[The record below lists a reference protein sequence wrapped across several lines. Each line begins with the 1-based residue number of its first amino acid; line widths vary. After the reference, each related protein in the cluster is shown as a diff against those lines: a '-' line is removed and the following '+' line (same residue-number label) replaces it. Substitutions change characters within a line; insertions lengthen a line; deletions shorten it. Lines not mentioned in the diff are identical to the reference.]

1 MKKNVFLTLVLI
13 LITWIGLLG
22 QKSNKTLNYQAVILD
37 PKAIDI
43 PGASI
48 VGQPLSKGNVCL
60 RFSLLN
66 GQGGLDYEET
76 QSVTTDEYGLVNVAI
91 GAGAQAQANNSTSV
105 YKSFDS
111 IVWNSSVKSLKVS
124 VSYDGCSSFKQVSS
138 QALNYTPY
146 ALYSEAV
153 DYKNVRDAPTKLS
166 QFSNDAGYLI
176 PKDLDPLKA
185 EITFNTD
192 QLATANKTIADNK
205 KSSDAAFLIVN
216 QSITSLD
223 MKVAENTSSIGT
235 INTKIT
241 DQQNQINDSRNQIS
255 AANAKLTD
263 QQNQINDS
271 RNQITATNNSL
282 NSQIGGLESK
292 INAESLIARAAELTL
307 TNNLAAKSASI
318 AANTNELALKANS
331 DNPRLTGIVAV
342 GTTNPSVSA
351 VLDINSTSQGMLV
364 PRMTTVHRNAIVNPA
379 TALLI
384 YNTSNNTFE
393 VYKSS
398 CSCWVSLS
406 DGGGSA
412 ATNLENNAPTVSTI
426 NYKGVYRAGGTANV
440 VYTYSDSEND
450 AEAATTILWEIAND
464 NQGTA
469 KTTYSTSAT
478 PTFGEANA
486 GRYVRVKITPRAST
500 GVLNGIDYYGSWT
513 LIDAATVPYGTAV
526 SISGNAEQGSLLTA
540 LYTFNGG
547 SGTENTLGSTYTWQT
562 ATSNKGANT
571 QTMSVPGGGA
581 AFGKTIRPAIN
592 EVNKYVRFGVR
603 AKDNASV
610 TASSFVYSEWV
621 GPINLASEAA
631 PLATN
636 VSYSPAPGTNV
647 ELKASYTYV
656 DANNDPE
663 ATSLYQWYTANDATG
678 ASQAPISNATTMNF
692 TPTSGQASK
701 YIGFGITPKAS
712 TGTATGAEV
721 VYYSSTPSVAAA
733 GFTIVS
739 VTQSSTNFYINRV
752 MDATD
757 YITVRINVTSQG
769 AIAFSTPTVNGYSFS
784 NGGVYTTGEQN
795 VILYANGTQT
805 AYNAA
810 GDIFNITAVGSSTQ
824 NSSITISNTNIVT
837 SLANNAPTV
846 SNINYRGVF
855 RINGTA
861 SVVYTYADAEKDLEG
876 ATTIHWE
883 MADNTS
889 GLAKTTYSTSATPT
903 FTELDGGKWV
913 RVKIT
918 PRAATGVLN
927 GVDYYGGWT
936 LVDVAAKPYATSVN
950 VTGKTEQGSTLTGS
964 YTFNGG
970 TNGVTTFTE
979 NTSGSNYV
987 WQTALNNI
995 GVGINNMAVPDGGAA
1010 FGKTIRPTI
1019 NDVNKYV
1026 RFGVQANDNVPNAS
1040 TNYVYSDWVGPIT
1053 FAAEAAPVV
1062 KNVSYS
1068 PAPGTNI
1075 MAKASYTFED
1085 ANYDPEGASTYQ
1097 WYSATAASG
1106 ANQTA
1111 ITGAT
1116 SKEFFITNDYA
1127 GKYIGVGIT
1136 PKALTG
1142 NQTGTEVVYYA
1153 PTTSTPAADF
1163 TFVSATQNGNY
1174 FHINRVMAATDTITV
1189 RINVT
1194 KLGSIKFTTNTE
1206 NGYSFSAYGV
1216 YNPGLQNV
1224 TLKAKGKQLAYS
1236 ANGDNFTITGLGST
1250 SITTPIVINNV
1261 KLGIQFTD
1269 FKNGIVDG
1277 VHNTTTQSE
1286 PTYYTLSSYTTG
1298 ESFNSNIT
1306 CRDKP
1311 ISASACVGTSIT
1323 VGSNTYS
1330 ITTINGQC
1338 WMQQNLKELPN
1349 GAAIN
1354 ASNGTYGYFNAGL
1367 TTWGLSETIAG
1378 EGLIYYWN
1386 AAMLGSTIE
1395 RTRGVCPAGWHIPSD
1410 CEWMYLEHGLGM
1422 GIAEQERS
1430 QASRGEANINMGTVS
1445 YKLRSSGE
1453 FITNASG
1460 FSGLLTGRREAGGG
1474 NFSLRGNQAFYW
1486 SSTNIDSGAGNGQ
1499 VWARYYTYNSK
1510 GINRNYENK
1519 SLGSVVR
1526 CLKD

>member
-146 ALYSEAV
+146 ALYAEAV

-271 RNQITATNNSL
+271 RNQISATNNNL
-282 NSQIGGLESK
+282 NSQIGGLQGQ
-292 INAESLIARAAELTL
+292 IN
-307 TNNLAAKSASI
+307 AKSAII

-342 GTTNPSVSA
+342 GTTNPSASA

-478 PTFGEANA
+478 PTFGEADA

-513 LIDAATVPYGTAV
+513 LIDAATVPYATAV

-581 AFGKTIRPAIN
+581 TFGKTIRPAIN
-592 EVNKYVRFGVR
+592 EVNKYIRFGVR
-603 AKDNASV
+603 TKDNASV
-610 TASSFVYSEWV
+610 TASSFVYSDWV
-621 GPINLASEAA
+621 GPVTLAAEKA

-636 VSYSPAPGTNV
+636 VSYSPAPGTSI
-647 ELKASYTYV
+647 ELKATYTYV

-692 TPTSGQASK
+692 TPTSGQATK

-769 AIAFSTPTVNGYSFS
+769 AIVFSTPTVNGYSFS

-795 VILYANGTQT
+795 VILYAKGTQA

-810 GDIFNITAVGSSTQ
+810 GDIFTISAVGSSTQ
-824 NSSITISNTNIVT
+824 TSSITISNTNIVKA
-837 SLANNAPTV
+837 LANNAPTV
-846 SNINYRGVF
+846 SNIIYKGVYRT
-855 RINGTA
+855 NGTA
-861 SVVYTYADAEKDLEG
+861 SVVYTYADAEKDAEA
-876 ATTIHWE
+876 ATTINWE
-883 MADNTS
+883 IANDGS
-889 GLAKTTYSTSATPT
+889 GTAKTTYSTNATPT
-903 FTELDGGKWV
+903 FTALDGGKYV

-936 LVDVAAKPYATSVN
+936 IVDDAAKPYATTVN

-964 YTFNGG
+964 YTYNGG
-970 TNGVTTFTE
+970 TSGGTTYTE
-979 NTSGSNYV
+979 NTLGSTYV
-987 WQTALNNI
+987 WQTASNNI
-995 GVGINNMAVPDGGAA
+995 GVGISNMTVPDGGTA

-1026 RFGVQANDNVPNAS
+1026 RFGVQAKDNLSNS
-1040 TNYVYSDWVGPIT
+1040 SSYYEYSDWVGPIT
-1053 FAAEAAPVV
+1053 LAAEAAPVAN
-1062 KNVSYS
+1062 NVSYS
-1068 PAPGTNI
+1068 PEPSSNI
-1075 MAKASYTFED
+1075 TVKANYTYED
-1085 ANYDPEGASTYQ
+1085 ANYDPEGATLYQ
-1097 WYSATAASG
+1097 WYTADDATG
-1106 ANQTA
+1106 TNQTA
-1111 ITGAT
+1111 ITGAKN
-1116 SKEFFITNDYA
+1116 KEFLITTEYSN
-1127 GKYIGVGIT
+1127 KYIGLGIT

-1142 NQTGTEVVYYA
+1142 NQTGTEVIYYSSVA
-1153 PTTSTPAADF
+1153 SDQKATF
-1163 TFVSATQNGNY
+1163 TIVSASQSNNNSN
-1174 FHINRVMAATDTITV
+1174 INTLTVKINVSIKGLIKFSTDTQ
-1189 RINVT
+1189 
-1194 KLGSIKFTTNTE
+1194 
-1206 NGYSFSAYGV
+1206 NGYSFSLGELFYNVGSHIVTLNTTGSPSV
-1216 YNPGLQNV
+1216 YN
-1224 TLKAKGKQLAYS
+1224 AS
-1236 ANGDNFTITGLGST
+1236 GDNFTITGQGLT
-1250 SITTPIVINNV
+1250 SITTAYVINNV
-1261 KLGIQFTD
+1261 KYGQQFESH
-1269 FKNGIVDG
+1269 FNGIVSG
-1277 VHNTTTQSE
+1277 VHNTNTPSS
-1286 PTYYTLSSYTTG
+1286 PTYYLKTSYSTG
-1298 ESFNSNIT
+1298 EKFSDNT
-1306 CRDKP
+1306 LCATKP

-1330 ITTINGQC
+1330 ITNINGQC
-1338 WMQQNLKELPN
+1338 WMTQNLKELPN
-1349 GAAIN
+1349 GTPIN
-1354 ASNGTYGYFNAGL
+1354 TNQSFGQGDIGSYGFFNMGGGNKWASTEAMAN
-1367 TTWGLSETIAG
+1367 
-1378 EGLIYYWN
+1378 EGLLYQWS
-1386 AAMLGSTIE
+1386 AAMLGSTTE
-1395 RTRGVCPAGWHIPSD
+1395 RAQGICPAGWHIPSE
-1410 CEWMYLEHGLGM
+1410 CEFMYLEHGLGLSLTPQNAR
-1422 GIAEQERS
+1422 GDRGGTPADGNVGS
-1430 QASRGEANINMGTVS
+1430 KLSASVANGTN
-1445 YKLRSSGE
+1445 SSG
-1453 FITNASG
+1453 FTS
-1460 FSGLLTGRREAGGG
+1460 LLTGRWDGSNFQQRTQVPIYWTSSKNSTKIAFFNMYFSFAGT
-1474 NFSLRGNQAFYW
+1474 SLGYGP
-1486 SSTNIDSGAGNGQ
+1486 DEGNGK
-1499 VWARYYTYNSK
+1499 NGLS
-1510 GINRNYENK
+1510 
-1519 SLGSVVR
+1519 VR